1 MPAPLDAPLRR
12 INVFLYESDVAG
24 LERRYGRGQVSEAVR
39 NLVRKHME
47 EYRSLMQSFTGD
59 DSGE

>member
-1 MPAPLDAPLRR
+1 MPAPSDSPLRR
-12 INVFLYESDVAG
+12 INLNLYEADALG
-24 LERRYGRGQVSEAVR
+24 MERRYGRGWTEQVR